1 MLGFYRCR
9 AESDLLQGAN
19 TIVVSLPLR
28 SLVLSFFSDKKK
40 LCYPLQFSLL
50 ILFLSFCCLYQFRSN
65 DIALHANK

>member
-28 SLVLSFFSDKKK
+28 SLVLSFFLTKKT
-40 LCYPLQFSLL
+40 LL
-50 ILFLSFCCLYQFRSN
+50 PPTILTFNTLSFILLFVPVS
-65 DIALHANK
+65 IK